1 MTMNLTFYVMIL
13 SLSTVSHGVA
23 GSTSRDNGS
32 ETYHGWLVAS
42 GGCLEVLE
50 LSLTP

>member
-1 MTMNLTFYVMIL
+1 MTMNLIFYVMIL
-13 SLSTVSHGVA
+13 PLSTVSHGVA

-32 ETYHGWLVAS
+32 EAYHGWLVAS